1 MNKKKICV
9 FTCGRSD
16 YDLLKPIIRFLN
28 KDKNITLQILASGSH
43 FSLAHGMTYKN
54 ILNDG
59 FNINKSIRIPISN
72 SKFTE
77 IKYLSNS
84 IEKYSKALRSLNPN
98 LTLLLG
104 DRYETFSFAIA
115 SMYSNLPIA
124 HISGGETTLGSI
136 DDYLRHSI
144 TKMAYIHFPY
154 HNIYRKRIIQMGE
167 NPSLVYNVGSIGSE
181 NITKIKIIN
190 KKKLEK
196 LFNFKFM
203 KRNLLITF
211 HPSTLEK
218 VTPKTQ
224 FKEILKSLDILK
236 ETFLIFT
243 SANIDS
249 GGNEINLMIKK
260 YTKKNKNRSIFIPN
274 LGQQFYFSF
283 LKNID
288 ALVGNSSSGIY
299 ETAIFKIGV
308 LNIGERQTG
317 RIQNKNI
324 INCESNAQS
333 INKGFKLLYSKNFK
347 EKLKKVKDIF
357 RKPKTSENIYKIIKS
372 VNIPKNLY
380 KPFYDL

>member
-1 MNKKKICV
+1 MSKKKICV
-9 FTCGRSD
+9 FTCGRAD
-16 YDLLKPIIRFLN
+16 YYLLKPILSFLK
-28 KDKNITLQILASGSH
+28 KDKNIILQILASGSH
-43 FSLAHGMTYKN
+43 FSLDHGLTHKK
-54 ILNDG
+54 IIEDG
-59 FNINKSIRIPISN
+59 FHINKNIRIPISN
-72 SKFTE
+72 SNFAE
-77 IKYLSNS
+77 IKYISSS
-84 IEKYSKALRSLNPN
+84 IEKYSQALRSLSPN

-115 SMYSNLPIA
+115 SIYLNIPIA
-124 HISGGETTLGSI
+124 HISGGEITLGSI

-154 HNIYRKRIIQMGE
+154 HNIYKKRIIQMGE
-167 NPSLVYNVGSIGSE
+167 NPKLVYNFGSIGSE
-181 NITKIKIIN
+181 NITKMKIIN
-190 KKKLEK
+190 KKSLEK

-218 VTPKTQ
+218 DTPKIQ

-260 YTKKNKNRSIFIPN
+260 YTKKNNNRSIFIPN
-274 LGQQFYFSF
+274 LGQYYYFSF

-288 ALVGNSSSGIY
+288 GLVGNSSSGIY
-299 ETAIFKIGV
+299 ETASFKIGV
-308 LNIGERQTG
+308 LNIGKRQKG

-324 INCESNAQS
+324 INCEPNVKS
-333 INKGFKLLYSKNFK
+333 ISKALKLLYSENFK
-347 EKLKKVKDIF
+347 LRLKKVKDIF
-357 RKPKTSENIYKIIKS
+357 RRPKTSENIYKIIKS
-372 VNIPKNLY
+372 LDIPKNLY
-380 KPFYDL
+380 KSFYDL